1 MDRGVKVAI
10 FVASILSLALGLIWD
25 QVLSHARTTVEESQQ
40 DELGPQRMSAS
51 IGSPDLPR
59 MQPPES
65 ITPAEPVED
74 APQPETPTAPTAPTQ
89 STHTVQAG
97 DSWWKLAHVT
107 YKDRALSTKEIQDA
121 NPDVKT
127 LKVGIALVI
136 PAGKATL
143 PVVQGRETQPRE
155 VPPTPQAPENAAATE
170 YEVQAGDSWWKI
182 AYVHFKSRKLETS
195 DLEKANPGVT
205 LKPGIR
211 VKIPAGK

>member
-65 ITPAEPVED
+65 ITPAEPVDD
-74 APQPETPTAPTAPTQ
+74 APQPEEQPIMVAPTQ

-97 DSWWKLAHVT
+97 DSWWKLAYVT

-121 NPDVKT
+121 NPEVKT
-127 LKVGIALVI
+127 LKVGTTLVI
-136 PAGKATL
+136 PAGKASL
-143 PVVQGRETQPRE
+143 PVVQNRDAQPRE
-155 VPPTPQAPENAAATE
+155 VPTAPAGSETAAATE

-211 VKIPAGK
+211 VKIPAGR